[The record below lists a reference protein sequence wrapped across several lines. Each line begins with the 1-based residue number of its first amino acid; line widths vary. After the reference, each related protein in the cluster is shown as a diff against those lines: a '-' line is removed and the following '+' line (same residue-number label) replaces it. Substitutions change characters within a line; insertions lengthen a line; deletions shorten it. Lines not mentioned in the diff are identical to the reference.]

1 MKPLRAS
8 RRLLAAL
15 GLAGLA
21 ALVPSM
27 AGADGVRDPM
37 RPPVAPAAEAA
48 RAVAVPVLQA
58 VFHAA
63 GRRVA
68 VVNGRTVREGD
79 TVAGLFVESI
89 GTDSLRY
96 RQGNRRGEL
105 RLGPS
110 TTSIKQ
116 AAGTPAVAPGAP
128 VP

>member
-1 MKPLRAS
+1 MKPVPA
-8 RRLLAAL
+8 RRRVLAAL
-15 GLAGLA
+15 GFAGVAVLMPA
-21 ALVPSM
+21 T

-37 RPPVAPAAEAA
+37 RPPVAPAAQAA
-48 RAVAVPVLQA
+48 RAVAAPVLQA

-110 TTSIKQ
+110 TSSIKQ

>member
-1 MKPLRAS
+1 MTP
-8 RRLLAAL
+8 RLILTACLLLPAPAL
-15 GLAGLA
+15 
-21 ALVPSM
+21 
-27 AGADGVRDPM
+27 ADGVRDPM
-37 RPPVAPAAEAA
+37 RPPAARASQAAPAAVSA
-48 RAVAVPVLQA
+48 PVLQA

-89 GTDSLRY
+89 GVDSLRY
-96 RQGNRRGEL
+96 RQGARSGEL
-105 RLGPS
+105 KLGHS
-110 TTSIKQ
+110 TSSIKQ